1 MKFFSTGISAVIF
14 FVFIL
19 SIAGYGSNKPI
30 AVIELLPHPGGTN
43 MMTVRAVV
51 NGQPG
56 LFLFDTGGGITY
68 IDPAFAKRI
77 GCEPWGQLSGFVLT
91 GQRLDM
97 QRCESVTF
105 DLSGQKQS
113 AATIGIYDIG
123 QFMPKDAPH
132 IDGSIGLDLF
142 ANKALTLSLA
152 KRTLTIESH
161 SSLRERTKHSREME
175 IRIVRELEGL
185 AVAVVAAVSTSKGKV
200 WMELDSGNGGANVI
214 GKHLAS
220 IFLLDP
226 DKKEPQNGSITLSN
240 GELVAGPFRVNP
252 TLIMDGNIG
261 TRFMIDRELTF
272 DLIQGRAWLSPL
284 KPDR

>member
-1 MKFFSTGISAVIF
+1 MTKFLSAFPAVIF
-14 FVFIL
+14 FLLVF
-19 SIAGYGSNKPI
+19 SVCSFGASTPV

-68 IDPAFAKRI
+68 FDPHFAKKV

-97 QRCESVTF
+97 PRCESVEY
-105 DLSGQKQS
+105 DLSGQKLS
-113 AATIGIYDIG
+113 APTVGVYDIG

-142 ANKALTLSLA
+142 AGKAVTLSLA
-152 KRTLTIESH
+152 KRTLTIESKT
-161 SSLRERTKHSREME
+161 SLRKRMSGAREIE
-175 IRIVRELEGL
+175 VRIVRELEGL
-185 AVAVVAAVSTSKGKV
+185 ALAVVAAVSTPKGKA

-214 GKHLAS
+214 GKHLAPVLS
-220 IFLLDP
+220 FDP
-226 DKKEPQNGSITLSN
+226 EKKEPQNGSIALSN
-240 GELVAGPFRVNP
+240 GQSVAGPFRVNP

-261 TRFMIDRELTF
+261 TRFMIDWEITF
-272 DLIQGRAWLSPL
+272 DLVHGRAWLSPL
-284 KPDR
+284 KAS